1 MSYTDVKYKFKKI
14 GTNVQ
19 LGKNIYFRYPEK
31 IEIGD
36 NVIIDDFSY
45 FSTSLVIEDYV
56 HISPFCLLS
65 GRYNIT
71 MKDFSGLS
79 SRVSIYTSNE
89 DYVNG
94 SSLTNPTIP
103 IKMRNIEIQ

>member
-14 GTNVQ
+14 GRNVQ

-56 HISPFCLLS
+56 HISPFCSVNCLLFFGLGCRRS
-65 GRYNIT
+65 SQSC
-71 MKDFSGLS
+71 FS
-79 SRVSIYTSNE
+79 
-89 DYVNG
+89 
-94 SSLTNPTIP
+94 
-103 IKMRNIEIQ
+103 IKLLDCA